1 MSLESPTTVRENLL
15 SVIQTTPEADLPELL
30 AIVRDFHQRTLER
43 NPAQIQ
49 WQKAVDTINT
59 RDPATIQQRKANISK
74 LIATL
79 NEDDDIEEQQQAVAD
94 IRSLAEPLETRFER
108 VSI

>member
-1 MSLESPTTVRENLL
+1 MSLTVRENLI

-30 AIVRDFHQRTLER
+30 ALVRDFQQRIIDR

-49 WQKAVDTINT
+49 WQKAVDAINT
-59 RDPATIQQRKANISK
+59 QDPVTIQQRKANIFK

-94 IRSLAEPLETRFER
+94 IRSIER

>member
-1 MSLESPTTVRENLL
+1 MSLESPTTVRDNLL

-30 AIVRDFHQRTLER
+30 AIVRDFQQRTLDR

-49 WQKAVDTINT
+49 WQKAVDAINT
-59 RDPATIQQRKANISK
+59 QDAAKIEQRKANISK

-79 NEDDDIEEQQQAVAD
+79 KEDDDIEEQQQALAD
-94 IRSLAEPLETRFER
+94 IRSIAYRSKTR
-108 VSI
+108 

>member
-30 AIVRDFHQRTLER
+30 ALVRDFQQRIIDR

-49 WQKAVDTINT
+49 WQKAVDAINT
-59 RDPATIQQRKANISK
+59 QDPVTIQQRKANIFK

-94 IRSLAEPLETRFER
+94 IRSIER

>member
-1 MSLESPTTVRENLL
+1 MSLESPTTVRDNLL

-30 AIVRDFHQRTLER
+30 TIVRDFQQRTLDR

-49 WQKAVDTINT
+49 WQKAVDAINT
-59 RDPATIQQRKANISK
+59 QDAAKIEQRKANISK

-79 NEDDDIEEQQQAVAD
+79 NEDDDIEEQQQALAD
-94 IRSLAEPLETRFER
+94 IRSIDR

>member
-1 MSLESPTTVRENLL
+1 MSLESPTTARENLL

-30 AIVRDFHQRTLER
+30 AIVQGFQQRKIDR

-49 WQKAVDTINT
+49 WQKAVDAINT
-59 RDPATIQQRKANISK
+59 QDPATIDRRKANISK

-79 NEDDDIEEQQQAVAD
+79 NEDDDIEEQQQALSV
-94 IRSLAEPLETRFER
+94 IRSIAFDRR
-108 VSI
+108 SIRCKF

>member
-1 MSLESPTTVRENLL
+1 LNRQPPCATTYFASSKPLQKQIFPNSWRLPTVGYAN
-15 SVIQTTPEADLPELL
+15 
-30 AIVRDFHQRTLER
+30 VRDFQQRTLDR

-49 WQKAVDTINT
+49 WQKAVDAINT
-59 RDPATIQQRKANISK
+59 QDSAKIEQRKANISK

-79 NEDDDIEEQQQAVAD
+79 NEDDDIEEQQQALAD
-94 IRSLAEPLETRFER
+94 IRSIDR

>member
-15 SVIQTTPEADLPELL
+15 SVIQATPEADLPELL
-30 AIVRDFHQRTLER
+30 EIVRDFHQRTLER

-49 WQKAVDTINT
+49 WQKAVDAINT

-94 IRSLAEPLETRFER
+94 IRSIER

>member
-1 MSLESPTTVRENLL
+1 MSLESPTTLRQRLL

-30 AIVRDFHQRTLER
+30 AIMRDFHQRILER
-43 NPAQIQ
+43 DPSQIQ
-49 WQKAVDTINT
+49 WQKAIDAINT
-59 RDPATIQQRKANISK
+59 QDPAIIEQRKANISK

-79 NEDDDIEEQQQAVAD
+79 NEDDDIEEQQQSLAD
-94 IRSLAEPLETRFER
+94 IRSIDR

>member
-1 MSLESPTTVRENLL
+1 MSLESPTTLRQNLL

-30 AIVRDFHQRTLER
+30 AIVRDFQHRTIDR
-43 NPAQIQ
+43 SPAQIQ
-49 WQKAVDTINT
+49 WQKAVDAINT
-59 RDPATIQQRKANISK
+59 QDPATIEQRKVNISQ

-79 NEDDDIEEQQQAVAD
+79 NADDDIEEQQQAIAT
-94 IRSLAEPLETRFER
+94 IRSIKR

>member
-30 AIVRDFHQRTLER
+30 AIVRDFQQRRSDR

-49 WQKAVDTINT
+49 WQKAVDAINT
-59 RDPATIQQRKANISK
+59 QDPATLQQRKADISK

-79 NEDDDIEEQQQAVAD
+79 NEDDDIEEQQQALAD
-94 IRSLAEPLETRFER
+94 IRSIDR